1 VRIDR
6 VSKPNAPPAAA
17 KARPATPSSS
27 SQQSFNESAD
37 EAARAFQNPDAYQGD
52 EDPPAGDKA
61 ALSSIDDIAAR
72 ASLNI
77 VQRKPMD
84 TRTDPGDRQA

>member
-6 VSKPNAPPAAA
+6 VSKTNTPPATA
-17 KARPATPSSS
+17 KARPVTPSSS
-27 SQQSFNESAD
+27 SQQSFNESAE
-37 EAARAFQNPDAYQGD
+37 EAARAFANPDDYRGGD
-52 EDPPAGDKA
+52 GLPEREKG

-77 VQRKPMD
+77 VERKPMD
-84 TRTDPGDRQA
+84 TRSDPGERQA

>member
-1 VRIDR
+1 MRIDR

-27 SQQSFNESAD
+27 SQQSFNESAE
-37 EAARAFQNPDAYQGD
+37 EAARAFQDPDAYQGD
-52 EDPPAGDKA
+52 EAPAGDKP
-61 ALSSIDDIAAR
+61 ALRSIDDIAAR

-77 VQRKPMD
+77 VERKAMD
-84 TRTDPGDRQA
+84 TRTDPGDRQS